1 MAFRFAFAAA
11 ALALLLQFGAPQVAA
26 AEEGTEEFELEF
38 DEDEAS
44 SEDGSPQAAA
54 APSGGEEEEFNV
66 EDLEFDDEETD
77 TTGKARAAATRR
89 GSNDE
94 EDEDLTF
101 DSEELDE
108 FDPDEFAPDY
118 DASPAPPQA
127 KQISVVA
134 QFMQRTSETLTLLWQ
149 NPDSKQEVKM
159 TDLAPNATFSVNTHS
174 GQTFFLRK
182 GEGDTTRHCP
192 ALSFCLPPSSPRLPQ
207 VHGIQR
213 TAEPPATFTTIPDE
227 HQIHVLRA
235 DGVAKA
241 LPTGGK
247 VQVSVENKTP
257 QPVKIFWRSPDD
269 GREVQINIV
278 EPGKSNSVDSFAY
291 HTLIVRP
298 DENGEALLTIHA
310 DEQAKQQYTVGQGV
324 AKDEL

>member
-182 GEGDTTRHCP
+182 GEGDTT
-192 ALSFCLPPSSPRLPQ
+192 
-207 VHGIQR
+207 
-213 TAEPPATFTTIPDE
+213 AEPPATFTTIPDE